1 MKFGYRLLQIMLVGL
16 LALVTVACEEK
27 GAEEEYSDWEVKN
40 NAFID
45 SIAKVAH
52 TNADGSWAI
61 YKAYT
66 LGDSTQL
73 YNGQN
78 NRFIY
83 VKKLEQGTG
92 TVSPLYSESVR
103 VHYSGRLIPSRTF
116 TKGFNFD
123 KSYAGDELNPLTDVP
138 KHLTI
143 SSVVNG
149 FATALQYMKVGDRWM
164 VYIPYTLAY
173 GTANTEKIPAYST
186 LIFDLKLAKIYEYG
200 ETDTEWY

>member
-1 MKFGYRLLQIMLVGL
+1 M
-16 LALVTVACEEK
+16 AVACEEK

-45 SIAKVAH
+45 SIAQVAH

-66 LGDSTQL
+66 LGDSTAL

-92 TVSPLYSESVR
+92 TASPLYTESVR
-103 VHYSGRLIPSRTF
+103 VHYSGHLIPSRTF
-116 TKGFNFD
+116 TTGFNFD

-138 KHLTI
+138 ALFTV
-143 SSVVNG
+143 SSVVTG
-149 FATALQYMKVGDRWM
+149 FSTALQYMKVGDRWM
-164 VYIPYTLAY
+164 VYIPYMLGY
-173 GTANTEKIPAYST
+173 GTTVTEKIPAYST
-186 LIFDLKLAKIYEYG
+186 LIFDIKLAKIYANG
-200 ETDTEWY
+200 ETNTDWY

>member
-1 MKFGYRLLQIMLVGL
+1 MV
-16 LALVTVACEEK
+16 VACEEK
-27 GAEEEYSDWEVKN
+27 GAEEEYSDWEMKN

-45 SIAKVAH
+45 SIAQVAH

-66 LGDSTQL
+66 LGDSTAL

-92 TVSPLYSESVR
+92 IASPLYTESVR
-103 VHYSGRLIPSRTF
+103 VHYSGHLIPSRTF
-116 TKGFNFD
+116 TNGFNFD

-138 KHLTI
+138 ALFTV
-143 SSVVNG
+143 SSVVTG
-149 FATALQYMKVGDRWM
+149 FSTALQYMKVGDRWM
-164 VYIPYTLAY
+164 VYIPYMLGY
-173 GTANTEKIPAYST
+173 GTTVTEKIPAYST
-186 LIFDLKLAKIYEYG
+186 LIFDIKLAKIYANG
-200 ETDTEWY
+200 ETNTDWY